1 MWDRLAGR
9 AGIAADVGLGV
20 ASAAALAFSAAAIA
34 GSWGGDYWQ
43 FDCAAG
49 VVVCVITLVRRR
61 HRARAAVA
69 GLAVAA
75 AAILVARV
83 AHLPAEPGPAMAL
96 RLSVLVGSAIRA
108 LPIPS
113 AIAVAAGGFA
123 VVAGT
128 RLAAPPSSSGI
139 TAVTTLNGTGW
150 LAALA
155 IGLSLRLLDTRREAT
170 AEKVRRDERLELA
183 RELHDVVAH
192 HITGIV
198 IHTQAAQ
205 LVAHKHPDKLD
216 STLADIEA
224 AASDALTA
232 MRRVVG
238 LLRDTDDAAPATP
251 GPEQLSTWSNASTAL
266 RCTSDFLTANQRGRP
281 K

>member
-1 MWDRLAGR
+1 
-9 AGIAADVGLGV
+9 LG
-20 ASAAALAFSAAAIA
+20 
-34 GSWGGDYWQ
+34 
-43 FDCAAG
+43 
-49 VVVCVITLVRRR
+49 
-61 HRARAAVA
+61 
-69 GLAVAA
+69 
-75 AAILVARV
+75 
-83 AHLPAEPGPAMAL
+83 
-96 RLSVLVGSAIRA
+96 LSVLVGSAIRTRS
-108 LPIPS
+108 IPWAT
-113 AIAVAAGGFA
+113 AIAAGGFSL
-123 VVAGT
+123 VVGIAFT
-128 RLAAPPSSSGI
+128 AAES
-139 TAVTTLNGTGW
+139 AATTLGVAGW

-155 IGLSLRLLDTRREAT
+155 TGLGLRLLDTHRHA
-170 AEKVRRDERLELA
+170 AADQVRRDERLELA

-205 LVAHKHPDKLD
+205 LVAHKHPDKPD

-238 LLRDTDDAAPATP
+238 LLRDTDDAAPPRPDPNNSA
-251 GPEQLSTWSNASTAL
+251 TWSNASTAL